1 MPKPA
6 NVSRAIIVVAS
17 TLFAG
22 LAAVSVVSCSHKLT
36 DEDCNHLLGRAIGLA
51 AFSGSAEV
59 PVDVDALRKRARGA
73 PKQAITDF
81 DKACLG
87 SSDDG
92 ATACA
97 RRANDVAQFEGCGGL
112 VKKARDTGLV
122 AKQLVA
128 RKHDADE
135 CAKYG
140 EHAAKIG
147 VVAFT
152 EAGKAVQDCDAP
164 MELGVYDCRL
174 VAKDAAAWDACADLP
189 SDSY

>member
-1 MPKPA
+1 MARPSTAPRSIA
-6 NVSRAIIVVAS
+6 VVALA
-17 TLFAG
+17 LFAG
-22 LAAVSVVSCSHKLT
+22 VVVSCSRKL
-36 DEDCNHLLGRAIGLA
+36 DQQDCDHLLGRGVGLA

-59 PVDVDALRKRARGA
+59 PVDVEALRKRARGA
-73 PKQAITDF
+73 PRQAIDAF

-87 SSDDG
+87 AADDDV
-92 ATACA
+92 TACA
-97 RRANDVAQFEGCGGL
+97 RRANDAAQFEGCGGL
-112 VKKARDTGLV
+112 VKKARETGLV

-152 EAGKAVQDCDAP
+152 EAGKAVQDCDEP

-174 VAKDAAAWDACADLP
+174 AAKDTAGWDACVDLP
-189 SDSY
+189 SSAY

>member
-1 MPKPA
+1 MA
-6 NVSRAIIVVAS
+6 RASSGLRSIAVVA
-17 TLFAG
+17 FAA
-22 LAAVSVVSCSHKLT
+22 LAIAPVAACSHALT
-36 DEDCNHLLGRAIGLA
+36 DEDCNHLLGRGVGLA

-73 PKQAITDF
+73 PKRAIDDF
-81 DKACLG
+81 DSACRG
-87 SSDDG
+87 TKDDG
-92 ATACA
+92 MSACA
-97 RRANDVAQFEGCGGL
+97 RRANDVAQFEQCGPL

-140 EHAAKIG
+140 DHAVKIG
-147 VVAFT
+147 VVSFT
-152 EAGKAVQDCDAP
+152 EAGKVVQDCDEP

-174 VAKDAAAWDACADLP
+174 VAKDVAAWDACVDLP
-189 SDSY
+189 ASSY

>member
-1 MPKPA
+1 MGRSIA
-6 NVSRAIIVVAS
+6 VVAF
-17 TLFAG
+17 TLVAG
-22 LAAVSVVSCSHKLT
+22 TAVVSCSRKLT
-36 DEDCNHLLGRAIGLA
+36 EEDCNHLLGRAVGLA

-73 PKQAITDF
+73 PKQAIGDF

-87 SSDDG
+87 ANDDG
-92 ATACA
+92 ASACA

-152 EAGKAVQDCDAP
+152 EAGKVVQDCDEP

-174 VAKDAAAWDACADLP
+174 AAKDAAAWDACVDLP